1 MKPTKKQ
8 IEEVARIAKEMNF
21 SEEKAINTLK
31 NCSASI
37 YKAIGA
43 KGVVEA
49 SMKAQERMQGVNLD
63 DCQIERAT
71 DKAILVDIT
80 NGEHQ
85 ELKIWVPKSIIK
97 NGLIPNWFIQ
107 KHV

>member
-1 MKPTKKQ
+1 MKATKKQ
-8 IEEVARIAKEMNF
+8 IEEVTRVAKEMNY
-21 SEEKAINTLK
+21 SVEKALSTLSK
-31 NCSASI
+31 CSKSI
-37 YKAIGA
+37 YDAIGA